1 MREWAFE
8 QKKNKRQSF
17 FILILSMINRCTLNR
32 TGQRLTVS
40 IRFKVILGK
49 KNSAFEIRC

>member
-8 QKKNKRQSF
+8 QKKIKDNHF
-17 FILILSMINRCTLNR
+17 LSMINRCTLNR